1 MAQCTASNFVK
12 GVLFLHRLV
21 VHYLL
26 VTLCSSVVSVAILMS
41 MNRNPDV
48 PFNLQETIIYTLIIS
63 AVNYCFILIGGG
75 VISTIIRF
83 FTEKSWIILISFVV
97 IAVALYLF
105 NSIFPSF
112 YVLIASLI
120 VLVFGIFDALL
131 SRSKN
136 LLN

>member
-1 MAQCTASNFVK
+1 M
-12 GVLFLHRLV
+12 HRLI

-48 PFNLQETIIYTLIIS
+48 PFDLQETIIYTLIIA

-105 NSIFPSF
+105 NSLSPSF

-120 VLVFGIFDALL
+120 ALVFGIFDALL

-136 LLN
+136 LLT